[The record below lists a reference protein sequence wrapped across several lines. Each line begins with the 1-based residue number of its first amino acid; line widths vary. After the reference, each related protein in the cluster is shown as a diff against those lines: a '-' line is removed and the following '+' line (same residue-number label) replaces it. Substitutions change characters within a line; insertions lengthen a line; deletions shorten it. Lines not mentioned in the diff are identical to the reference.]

1 MRILAI
7 RGRNLASL
15 ADAFEVN
22 LEAEPLRSAG
32 LFAITG
38 ETGAGKSTLL
48 DALCLALYGSCPR
61 LAAEGSRETVPDAGG
76 DIQATDPRSCLRRGA
91 AEGFAEVDYVGA
103 DGIRYR
109 ASWTARRARNK
120 PEGALQTVARALK
133 RIDDETVV
141 EASVTGVKAAVERT
155 AGLTYDE
162 FRRTVLLAQGEFD
175 ALLRADANAR
185 ADLLEK
191 ITGTAIYRDISR
203 RCFERCAGAEREVA
217 ALETR
222 RDEHQVLSPEAR
234 AALGDERDALTAELA
249 LAQAERGRLDAL
261 AARHRVI
268 AAAEA
273 ASAAA
278 QAALDNARQA
288 AGSLG
293 ADRDRLAELARAEQL
308 REPLS
313 RAAEKAAARAERLAT
328 VEAERGRFGQAEE
341 RRSLL
346 AEAAEAAAADLRRTD
361 AQQLAFEPE
370 WTRAA
375 RLDAA
380 VASASEESQNAER
393 RLAAAKAAHAEAA
406 RALASVSAEADAANA
421 AYGRAEA
428 QLAGMAAWSPL
439 AARWDEAKLQIA
451 KRGSF
456 ATERNA
462 LQEALARHDD
472 EIVRQDAILSGMAA
486 DDAASAGRRATLAT
500 QIGERGAA
508 LEALDE
514 PAAETRALRLAT
526 LADALRS
533 MRESAQNHAQ
543 AAADHAAAQT
553 QRAAAEAACAA
564 ATTDAKAAEA
574 DRRAAAAQIE
584 VLQGPLARAEDA
596 ASEAAL
602 QLRRR
607 LSPGEPCPVC
617 GSADH
622 PVHADEALARV
633 AEDLRATANAARAR
647 LDAAGNAL
655 VAATGRQASAAA
667 QREDAATRIARAA
680 TAIATADTG
689 FAAAAAEARPHWD
702 LLGQDAPPFPAAP
715 DALDP
720 AAASLWAAA
729 RTTCAEVLD
738 RARALRADI
747 ARLTRLRDGEA
758 DAAEGR
764 ARARRDAE
772 AALGAARGDARDART
787 RLDNTLER
795 IASSDRELAGLLSPV
810 GVGSADLERDLSNL
824 QHRLDSRVR
833 AFWEA
838 ERALAAA
845 DAECRSWQPQVAEHR
860 LREDAA
866 RLAAEAAARDLAE
879 RAAVL
884 DARRAERAPLLGG
897 EPTASHRTRIVAVR
911 AAAQDAHDFALRSKA
926 TGEAERAAAGAAL
939 EAAEAALAQASADA
953 DAAEAAA
960 VDALARA
967 GLPRAEAEALLAV
980 PVADVA
986 ALRERL
992 QAADRRVADAET
1004 ALQLRRTDR
1013 DAALAAGAPET
1024 PLPELTAQL
1033 EALELAQRERHGR
1046 IAAVEAS
1053 LAHDATQR
1061 LRVAG
1066 LEADIAAAAAKAK
1079 IWKEVNAAIGSQKGD
1094 KFARF
1099 AQSVTLDML
1108 VELANTHLAALKP
1121 RYRLLRAGQ
1130 DLGLHIIDRHMGDEA
1145 RSTRSLSGGERFL
1158 VSLALA
1164 LALSGLGGRQF
1175 FADTLFIDEGFGSL
1189 DAESL
1194 DLAIDALET
1203 LQSQGRTV
1211 GVISHVEAMK
1221 ERIPI
1226 QVQVVRQG
1234 AGRSIVRTAQPDA
1247 WASLPASEDA
1257 PPAALKP
1264 AA

>member
-22 LEAEPLRSAG
+22 IEAEPLRSAG

-48 DALCLALYGSCPR
+48 DALCLALYGTCPR
-61 LAAEGSRETVPDAGG
+61 LSGGGPTDTVPEIGKPLAADDAK
-76 DIQATDPRSCLRRGA
+76 TCLRRGA
-91 AEGFAEVDYVGA
+91 TEGFAEVDYIGA
-103 DGIRYR
+103 DGVRYR

-120 PEGALQTVARALK
+120 PNGVLQTAARALK

-155 AGLTYDE
+155 TGLTYDE

-203 RCFERCAGAEREVA
+203 RAFERCAGAERDVA

-234 AALGDERDALTAELA
+234 AALGQEREALTAELA
-249 LAQAERGRLDAL
+249 LAQAERARLDAL
-261 AARHRVI
+261 AGRHRAI

-273 ASAAA
+273 ALVAAEA
-278 QAALDNARQA
+278 GLDNTRLA

-293 ADRDRLAELARAEQL
+293 AERNRLAELMVAEPLRA
-308 REPLS
+308 PLS
-313 RAAEKAAARAERLAT
+313 RAAEKAAASAERLAK
-328 VEAERGRFGQAEE
+328 VVAERDRFGQAGE
-341 RRSLL
+341 RRRLL
-346 AEAAEAAAADLRRTD
+346 AEAAEAAAADLQRAD

-375 RLDAA
+375 QLDSA
-380 VASASEESQNAER
+380 VAAAAEEARAAEQ
-393 RLAAAKAAHAEAA
+393 RLAAANGEHAKAA
-406 RALASVSAEADAANA
+406 RLFASVVAEADAANA
-421 AYGRAEA
+421 AYGRTEA
-428 QLAGMAAWSPL
+428 QLAGMAAWAAL
-439 AARWDEAKLQIA
+439 AARWDEAKLQIT
-451 KRGSF
+451 KRGTF
-456 ATERNA
+456 AAERNA
-462 LQEALARHDD
+462 LQGALAQHDA
-472 EIVRQDAILSGMAA
+472 EIVRQNAILSGMAA
-486 DDAASAGRRATLAT
+486 DDAASAERRATLTT
-500 QIGERGAA
+500 QIGERAAA

-514 PAAETRALRLAT
+514 PAAETRAGRLAT

-533 MRESAQNHAQ
+533 MRQGAQEHVQ
-543 AAADHAAAQT
+543 ATADQAAAQT
-553 QRAAAEAACAA
+553 QRAAAEAAHAAA
-564 ATTDAKAAEA
+564 ATDAEAAEA

-602 QLRRR
+602 HLRQR
-607 LSPGEPCPVC
+607 LTPGEPCPVC

-633 AEDLRATANAARAR
+633 AEDLRATVDAARAR

-655 VAATGRQASAAA
+655 VAANGRQASAAA
-667 QREDAATRIARAA
+667 QREDAAARIARAA
-680 TAIATADTG
+680 TALATAEAG
-689 FAAAAAEARPHWD
+689 FAAAAAEARTHWD
-702 LLGQDAPPFPAAP
+702 LLGQDAPPCPAAP

-720 AAASLWAAA
+720 TAASLCAAA
-729 RTTCAEVLD
+729 RAACAEALG
-738 RARALRADI
+738 RARTLRADI
-747 ARLTRLRDGEA
+747 ASLTRQRDSEA
-758 DAAEGR
+758 DAAESR

-772 AALGAARGDARDART
+772 TALTAARGEARDART

-824 QHRLDSRVR
+824 QHRLDTRVR
-833 AFWEA
+833 AFRDA

-845 DAECRSWQPQVAEHR
+845 DAECRSWQPQVAERR

-866 RLAAEAAARDLAE
+866 RQAAEAAARDLAE

-884 DARRAERAPLLGG
+884 DARRAERTPLLGG
-897 EPTASHRTRIVAVR
+897 EPTATHRARIVAAR
-911 AAAQDAHDFALRSKA
+911 AAAQDAQDRALRSRA
-926 TGEAERAAAGAAL
+926 AGEAELAAAGAAL
-939 EAAEAALAQASADA
+939 EAAEAALAQAAADA

-960 VDALARA
+960 VDAIAQA
-967 GLPRAEAEALLAV
+967 GLLRAQAETLLAV
-980 PVADVA
+980 PAADVA

-992 QAADRRVADAET
+992 LAADRRVAEAET

-1024 PLPELTAQL
+1024 PLPELIAQL
-1033 EALELAQRERHGR
+1033 DALEIAQRERHGR

-1053 LAHDATQR
+1053 LAHDAAQR

-1066 LEADIAAAAAKAK
+1066 LEADIEAAAAKAK
-1079 IWKEVNAAIGSQKGD
+1079 IWREVNAAIGSQKGD

-1099 AQSVTLDML
+1099 AQSITLDML

-1247 WASLPASEDA
+1247 WAALPASADGS
-1257 PPAALKP
+1257 PAALKP